1 MSLGHEW
8 AVVPRVGWGNQEEEQ
23 AEEDCDFTGACAG
36 TASSATQPSASI
48 DGFYSAPSLRILCQ
62 LASLQPIIPELKQH
76 KQTAIYSRTI
86 SQGQACSPNFGE
98 WFWLRVSH
106 EVTAKLSTAG
116 ARHLQAQ
123 RAPRNPLPHVAR
135 GLQASLPHQLL
146 AGPSSPLPQGSPRGS
161 SHHTAGFSTT
171 SDLREGAQGGRHRL
185 LQPNLRGTCH
195 HFLQVQLVTLTA
207 WPSERGN
214 T

>member
-8 AVVPRVGWGNQEEEQ
+8 AVVPRVGWGNQEEER

-76 KQTAIYSRTI
+76 KQTTIYSRTI

-116 ARHLQAQ
+116 
-123 RAPRNPLPHVAR
+123 
-135 GLQASLPHQLL
+135 GQASPGSEGTKESPPPCCSGA
-146 AGPSSPLPQGSPRGS
+146 AGLTPTPAVGWTFQPPTPGVSPRQLTPHS
-161 SHHTAGFSTT
+161 W
-171 SDLREGAQGGRHRL
+171 
-185 LQPNLRGTCH
+185 
-195 HFLQVQLVTLTA
+195 FLH
-207 WPSERGN
+207 SK
-214 T
+214 